1 MNDQSR
7 AHHGPLKTS
16 WYKVLMSGGDKM
28 SEQISMA
35 VDPKGDS
42 KIDSEVHT
50 EISFEVPSKIQ
61 ELHAKALA
69 AVARWKTAEIE
80 LLQVLDEVE
89 CHKGYLRYGYNSL
102 FQYAVKA
109 LGLSEGVVYNLI
121 NVGRAAREIPELK
134 TAIASGALS
143 VSKARKI
150 TSVLTRENS
159 TAWIELAKTSTQH
172 QVEREVSLAN
182 PRESGRGRMNY
193 VRPESEAAEKVVV
206 NASSDLRAA
215 RGTGSA

>member
-1 MNDQSR
+1 MN
-7 AHHGPLKTS
+7 
-16 WYKVLMSGGDKM
+16 
-28 SEQISMA
+28 EQILMA
-35 VDPKGDS
+35 VDQFTTLNSVPAADFVGGLEADPEVDPKVGFQFG
-42 KIDSEVHT
+42 I
-50 EISFEVPSKIQ
+50 EVPPKIQ

-89 CHKGYLRYGYNSL
+89 GHKGYLRYGYNSL

-109 LGLSEGVVYNLI
+109 LGLSEGVAYNLI

-150 TSVLTRENS
+150 TSVLTREN
-159 TAWIELAKTSTQH
+159 
-172 QVEREVSLAN
+172 
-182 PRESGRGRMNY
+182 
-193 VRPESEAAEKVVV
+193 
-206 NASSDLRAA
+206 
-215 RGTGSA
+215 